1 MGAPFIIHFIKGHEM
16 KTISVPL
23 SSEAMKRLDLDECL
37 LGDLEEPQL
46 PEEHYAKLLQSG
58 VLEKI
63 NSSLGKLIDECEDE
77 SIQGNTKLT
86 KSLDIL
92 TNAYEH
98 TKLEVLEKIITLNKL
113 APRSKT
119 GLFFYF

>member
-1 MGAPFIIHFIKGHEM
+1 M

-23 SSEAMKRLDLDECL
+23 SSEAMERLDLDECL
-37 LGDLEEPQL
+37 LGDLEELQL

-58 VLEKI
+58 VIEKI
-63 NSSLGKLIDECEDE
+63 NSSLGKLIDENEDE
-77 SIQGNTKLT
+77 SIQGNIELT
-86 KSLDIL
+86 TSLNIL

-98 TKLEVLEKIITLNKL
+98 TEFEILEKIITLNKL
-113 APRSKT
+113 ALKSKT